1 MPVIPDEIKEKV
13 LKGIRPLGNNLYIY
27 VLERATKIGLIEVA
41 VQTAQRTEE
50 AIVIA
55 KGKGV
60 EELEV
65 GDKILISYS
74 EGTHIQLPETYSKE
88 PRHRVI
94 IEHNILCAVGGEDV

>member
-1 MPVIPDEIKEKV
+1 MKSIPDEIKDKV
-13 LKGIRPLGNNLYIY
+13 LKGIRPLGSNLYIY

-41 VQTAQRTEE
+41 GVAQRTEE

-55 KGKGV
+55 KGEGV
-60 EELEV
+60 KELEV

-94 IEHNILCAVGGEDV
+94 IEHNVLCAVK

>member
-1 MPVIPDEIKEKV
+1 MPKIPDEIKKEA
-13 LKGIRPLGNNLYIY
+13 LENIRPLGSNLYIY
-27 VLERATKIGLIEVA
+27 VLPRATKIGLIEVA
-41 VQTAQRTEE
+41 GVAQRTEE

-65 GDKILISYS
+65 GDKILISFS

-88 PRHRVI
+88 PRHRII
-94 IEHNILCAVGGEDV
+94 IEHNILAGVNQDV

>member
-1 MPVIPDEIKEKV
+1 MPKIPDEILKEA
-13 LKGIRPLGNNLYIY
+13 LKGIRPLGSNLYIY
-27 VLERATKIGLIEVA
+27 VLPRAEKIGLIVTA
-41 VQTAQRTEE
+41 GAAQRTEE

-60 EELEV
+60 EELDI

-88 PRHRVI
+88 PRHRII
-94 IEHNILCAVGGEDV
+94 IEHNILAGVSEDV

>member
-1 MPVIPDEIKEKV
+1 MPKIPDEIKSEV
-13 LKGIRPLGNNLYIY
+13 LKGIKPLGSNLYIY
-27 VLERATKIGLIEVA
+27 VLPRAKSIGLIEVPT
-41 VQTAQRTEE
+41 QTAQRTEE

-74 EGTHIQLPETYSKE
+74 EGTHVQLPETYSRE
-88 PRHRVI
+88 PHHRII
-94 IEHNILCAVGGEDV
+94 IEHNILCAVNQDV

>member
-1 MPVIPDEIKEKV
+1 MKPIPDEIKDKV
-13 LKGIRPLGNNLYIY
+13 LKGIRPLGSNLYIY
-27 VLERATKIGLIEVA
+27 VLERAKNIGIIALPT
-41 VQTAQRTEE
+41 QTAQRTEE

-94 IEHNILCAVGGEDV
+94 IEHNILCAVKQDV